1 MDQQADMWRI
11 DKENWMAEED
21 RLRSKI
27 KNINSDNQAY
37 LLQQMADK
45 KTKQSKMSSNEFQ
58 LNKQLLRDINQK
70 LKTGSVQNEGGSNY
84 GDM

>member
-37 LLQQMADK
+37 LL
-45 KTKQSKMSSNEFQ
+45 
-58 LNKQLLRDINQK
+58 
-70 LKTGSVQNEGGSNY
+70 
-84 GDM
+84 